1 MPAPSGE
8 PNRGNEMPATITAKL
23 PARKSSKESQYDWTP
38 SVLGG
43 SGLLRIR
50 TKRATV
56 EYLVIEF
63 RADGGRA
70 FRLVKCADETEA
82 VTGTDKEA
90 VGYDVFACGTAAP
103 RCECRGYLSA
113 GHCKHSD
120 AMAAILGADHDGI

>member
-1 MPAPSGE
+1 MH
-8 PNRGNEMPATITAKL
+8 ATITAQL
-23 PARKSSKESQYDWTP
+23 PARKSSANSAYDWTP

-63 RADGGRA
+63 PADGGRA
-70 FRLVKCADETEA
+70 FRLVKCVDDTDKEA

-90 VGYDVFACGTAAP
+90 VGYDVFACGTSAP
-103 RCECRGYLSA
+103 RCECRGALRWQS
-113 GHCKHSD
+113 CKHAD
-120 AMAAILGADHDGI
+120 AIASLIKNGQL